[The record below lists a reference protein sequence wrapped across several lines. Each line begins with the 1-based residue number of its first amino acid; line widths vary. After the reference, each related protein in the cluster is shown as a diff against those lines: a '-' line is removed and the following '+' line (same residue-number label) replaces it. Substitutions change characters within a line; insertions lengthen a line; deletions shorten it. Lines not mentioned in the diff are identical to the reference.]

1 MGFLNQ
7 LGYTV
12 NKEEK
17 SKYNDL
23 YIQANGGKGSL
34 GSAQWTIDRDR
45 EMLLVCLY
53 EEREDMY
60 EGDFHRSRWVFYWHG
75 EWVHFLQHDYGKK
88 IADSYFQI
96 TRKIKEITMPAAI
109 KKEKMN
115 FFNDL
120 KEAFEEYR
128 ISGAVSKNRSLRVDL
143 TLDISEV
150 L

>member
-1 MGFLNQ
+1 
-7 LGYTV
+7 
-12 NKEEK
+12 
-17 SKYNDL
+17 
-23 YIQANGGKGSL
+23 
-34 GSAQWTIDRDR
+34 
-45 EMLLVCLY
+45 
-53 EEREDMY
+53 
-60 EGDFHRSRWVFYWHG
+60 
-75 EWVHFLQHDYGKK
+75 
-88 IADSYFQI
+88 
-96 TRKIKEITMPAAI
+96 MPAAI

>member
-53 EEREDMY
+53 EEREDM
-60 EGDFHRSRWVFYWHG
+60 
-75 EWVHFLQHDYGKK
+75 
-88 IADSYFQI
+88 
-96 TRKIKEITMPAAI
+96 
-109 KKEKMN
+109 
-115 FFNDL
+115 
-120 KEAFEEYR
+120 
-128 ISGAVSKNRSLRVDL
+128 
-143 TLDISEV
+143 
-150 L
+150 